1 MTRFRTPFLIKVLAL
16 LLGFLAATT
25 GLMILVTL
33 FSSSGS
39 YYLNGDMVTR
49 AEFLARAVPWL
60 SLVGVVAGTLGWALW
75 TDRRWARHALV
86 ASWAAGTLTIDVRFW
101 NDPTIDADAVF
112 VTVFSLI
119 CLLPVIWYFYLKR
132 SVTAYYRALAQRR
145 TPHAA

>member
-1 MTRFRTPFLIKVLAL
+1 MTRFRKPFLIKVLAL
-16 LLGFLAATT
+16 VLGFLAATA

-49 AEFLARAVPWL
+49 AAFLARAVPWL
-60 SLVGVVAGTLGWALW
+60 LLVGVVAGTLGWAFW
-75 TDRRWARHALV
+75 TDRRWARHAFA
-86 ASWAAGTLTIDVRFW
+86 ASWTAGTLTIDVRFW
-101 NDPTIDADAVF
+101 NDPAIDADAVF

-119 CLLPVIWYFYLKR
+119 CLLPVVWYFYLKR

-145 TPHAA
+145 TPHAE